1 MCLYHVWNSSGC
13 NRLNPHCKSASADI
27 CHPANRRGTGVLHA
41 EKAKWQGCTFKECSY
56 DPRSIGRGRCIFKH
70 GTGDEQI
77 AKHDKDKAGIS
88 SHQAVV
94 NPPLDPG
101 LAAGQQPQAGGSPGG
116 FWVSEADFEARVE
129 RQIAAQVD
137 RQAAREFSNLIEGFN
152 RAGARV
158 RDRLITFL
166 QQWQISH
173 PGLPLTN
180 KCFQALVCT
189 TGNQTGRAATANLV
203 SSFQVRVGQA
213 LDSGGTDHILGHRD
227 QDGAYGWVK
236 LPQPLPVDTA
246 NGSVSAT
253 WRCTVDTIRYNTRA
267 QGV

>member
-1 MCLYHVWNSSGC
+1 MVQKKKGGKGAKGGKGRPAGLEQEDNSGKVKRINTLDGAPTSVCLYHVWNSSGC

-101 LAAGQQPQAGGSPGG
+101 LATGQQPPAGGSPGG
-116 FWVSEADFEARVE
+116 FWVSEADFEARVAQ
-129 RQIAAQVD
+129 QITAQAD
-137 RQAAREFSNLIEGFN
+137 RQAARDFSNLIEGFN

-158 RDRLITFL
+158 RDRLIKFL

-173 PGLPLTN
+173 PGLLT
-180 KCFQALVCT
+180 T
-189 TGNQTGRAATANLV
+189 YE
-203 SSFQVRVGQA
+203 QVLPGPGVHDRQSDWSGSNGKPGQ
-213 LDSGGTDHILGHRD
+213 
-227 QDGAYGWVK
+227 
-236 LPQPLPVDTA
+236 
-246 NGSVSAT
+246 
-253 WRCTVDTIRYNTRA
+253 
-267 QGV
+267 

>member
-1 MCLYHVWNSSGC
+1 MLPDVVVDDKALKAALEIMVQPVLLVADGKGVNLSQKLFFAQGMKQTTNGDSSATLTLKEYYDVAILFAQSIPHPKTVAIKLFYTSSDQTSDRGDGPEKKGGKGAKGGKGRPAGLEQEDNSGKVKKINTLDGTQTSVCLYHVWNSSGC

-101 LAAGQQPQAGGSPGG
+101 LATGQQPQAGGSP
-116 FWVSEADFEARVE
+116 
-129 RQIAAQVD
+129 
-137 RQAAREFSNLIEGFN
+137 
-152 RAGARV
+152 
-158 RDRLITFL
+158 
-166 QQWQISH
+166 
-173 PGLPLTN
+173 
-180 KCFQALVCT
+180 
-189 TGNQTGRAATANLV
+189 
-203 SSFQVRVGQA
+203 
-213 LDSGGTDHILGHRD
+213 
-227 QDGAYGWVK
+227 
-236 LPQPLPVDTA
+236 
-246 NGSVSAT
+246 
-253 WRCTVDTIRYNTRA
+253 
-267 QGV
+267 